1 MPVPAK
7 FACYRVDKDSSGRV
21 EASVARLP
29 AEALP
34 AGDVLIE
41 VAWSSLNYK
50 DALSSQ
56 GHPGVTRKF
65 PHVPGIDL
73 AGRVLESSASEY
85 RAGDEVLVTGY
96 ELGMNHWGG
105 FAALARVPA
114 AWLVPLPAGLSLRE
128 SMIFGTAGFTAAL
141 SVDALQ
147 EHGITPDRGE
157 VLVTGASGGV
167 GCLAVA
173 ILAHLGYRV
182 VAVTGKAEANEL
194 LVGRL
199 GATRTIAREEANDSS
214 SKPLLATRWA
224 GAIDTVGGN
233 MLATVLRSTDRHGC
247 VAACGLVGGAEL
259 SLTVYPFIL
268 RGVTLAG
275 IDSAE
280 CPREKRLAMW
290 SNLAG
295 PWKPDGFEAVVQEVT
310 LDGLSARSP
319 TSLPAASSAVCW
331 FGQRASSETAL
342 LRDELSRVGAE
353 TVEVRH
359 VEDLRTGRP
368 APASARRAAGCG
380 ADRSGRAGRRPAAGS

>member
-1 MPVPAK
+1 MPAPAN
-7 FACYRVDKDSSGRV
+7 FACYLVDKDASGRV
-21 EASVARLP
+21 EASVTRQP
-29 AEALP
+29 TEALP

-50 DALSSQ
+50 DALSAQ

-73 AGRVLESSASEY
+73 AGCVLDSRSSAY
-85 RAGDEVLVTGY
+85 RPGDEVLITGY
-96 ELGMNHWGG
+96 DQGMNHWGG
-105 FAALARVPA
+105 FAGLARVPA
-114 AWLVPLPAGLSLRE
+114 EWVVPLPTGLSLRE
-128 SMIFGTAGFTAAL
+128 SMIYGTAGFTAAL

-147 EHGITPDRGE
+147 AHGITPEHGE

-182 VAVTGKAEANEL
+182 VAVTGKPEAAEL

-199 GATRTIAREEANDSS
+199 GAARTIARSEVDDSS

-233 MLATVLRSTDRHGC
+233 MLATVLRSTDRGGC
-247 VAACGLVGGAEL
+247 VAACGLVGGTDL
-259 SLTVYPFIL
+259 KLTVYPFIL

-290 SNLAG
+290 SQLAGAWKPPNLA
-295 PWKPDGFEAVVQEVT
+295 AVAHEVT
-310 LDGLSARSP
+310 LDGLSAKIADILAGRI
-319 TSLPAASSAVCW
+319 L
-331 FGQRASSETAL
+331 G
-342 LRDELSRVGAE
+342 RVL
-353 TVEVRH
+353 VRT
-359 VEDLRTGRP
+359 D
-368 APASARRAAGCG
+368 SG
-380 ADRSGRAGRRPAAGS
+380 ADQPSGLR